1 MGRETMR
8 ALILIVAL
16 GTLVGCAQ
24 DMHKVLSA
32 ATHACGILHVEGY
45 FTDTQGDVKLVKVPE
60 GEDPNV
66 FCPE

>member
-1 MGRETMR
+1 
-8 ALILIVAL
+8 
-16 GTLVGCAQ
+16 
-24 DMHKVLSA
+24 VLSA